1 VMKINRQLV
10 FVCSGSDCKEAGSKR
25 LRKDLKEAVHAA
37 GLKGQCKF
45 FQTKCMDMCKTA
57 PMVIVGDHFC
67 KKADTKSV
75 IDQIKKA

>member
-1 VMKINRQLV
+1 MKFNRQLV
-10 FVCSGSDCKEAGSKR
+10 FICSGSDCKNAGSKR
-25 LRKDLKEAVHAA
+25 LRKELKEATTAG

-67 KKADTKSV
+67 KNADTKSV
-75 IDQIKKA
+75 LAQIKKA